1 MGIEAFTL
9 RMLCEARLRDAS
21 FSATATL
28 GRQHLSVRPGELR
41 AILRA
46 TGLAAPAWLS
56 QPAAATQ
63 FADRLIRDLLDIE
76 ALVSIDCSP
85 YEGASVAH
93 DMNLPIPEAHCNAY
107 DAVIDGG
114 TLEHVFN
121 VPVAVANCMKMLK
134 PGGRFYALTP
144 ANNHC
149 GHGFYQ
155 FSPEFFFR
163 VFTDA
168 NGFELE
174 HLFAIEHPY
183 PGIELSSW
191 RKVYAVSDPLTV
203 GGRVGLVTRR
213 PVYLFIQAV
222 KRAHV
227 EPFVRHPQ
235 QSDYTSAW
243 NRANEKSG
251 TALPESGLWRIARQ
265 LPYFLRR
272 HILGAV
278 QRWRWDAFSNRR
290 HFRRWNQS
298 GRPPRV

>member
-1 MGIEAFTL
+1 
-9 RMLCEARLRDAS
+9 MLCEARLRDAS
-21 FSATATL
+21 FTATATL

-46 TGLAAPAWLS
+46 TGLAAPTLLS
-56 QPAAATQ
+56 QSPAATF
-63 FADRLIRDLLDIE
+63 FADRLLRELLDIE
-76 ALVSIDCSP
+76 QLVSIDCSH

-93 DMNLPIPEAHCNAY
+93 DMNLPIPEAHCVSY

-134 PGGRFYALTP
+134 VGGRFYALTP

-155 FSPEFFFR
+155 FSPEFYFR
-163 VFTDA
+163 VFAPA

-183 PGIELSSW
+183 PGIELSSR
-191 RKVYAVSDPLTV
+191 RKVYAVCDPAAV

-213 PVYLFIQAV
+213 PVYLFVQAV
-222 KRAHV
+222 KRAQV
-227 EPFVRHPQ
+227 EPFLSPPQ
-235 QSDYTSAW
+235 QSDYASAW
-243 NRANEKSG
+243 NQSRGESAAPPAENG
-251 TALPESGLWRIARQ
+251 RGRWTARF
-265 LPYFLRR
+265 LPYALRR
-272 HILGAV
+272 HILGAA
-278 QRWRWDAFSNRR
+278 QRWRDNSFSNRR

-298 GRPPRV
+298 GRPPRA